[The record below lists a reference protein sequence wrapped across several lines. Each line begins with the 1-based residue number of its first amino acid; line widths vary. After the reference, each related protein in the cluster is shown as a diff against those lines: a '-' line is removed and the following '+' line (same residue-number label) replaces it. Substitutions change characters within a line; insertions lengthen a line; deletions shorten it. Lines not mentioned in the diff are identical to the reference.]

1 MRNVLHSM
9 THRLAPV
16 IIRVWAILWVLSV
29 PLFHVHPELAERSGP
44 AGAMRSGT
52 VHTVFSGDLDGE
64 FTPHEAATH
73 PAEDKS
79 FHLSHTWFEHSE
91 LGFSLLTA
99 SHHRTDLKPLL
110 IQTMVLPIVGTTIV
124 LSSGQKTERFTA
136 APAAVLFVHEFP
148 SRAPPS
154 LLL

>member
-1 MRNVLHSM
+1 MRNMLQTL

-16 IIRVWAILWVLSV
+16 IIRMWVVLWVLSI
-29 PLFHVHPELAERSGP
+29 PLFHIHPEFAESSDH

-64 FTPHEAATH
+64 FTPHEAASH
-73 PAEDKS
+73 PAADKS
-79 FHLSHTWFEHSE
+79 AHLSHTWFEHAE
-91 LGFSLLTA
+91 LGFSLLTG

-110 IQTMVLPIVGTTIV
+110 LQTMVLPIGETAIV
-124 LSSGQKTERFTA
+124 LSSGQKAERVA
-136 APAAVLFVHEFP
+136 AIPAAILFVHEFP
-148 SRAPPS
+148 SRAPPA